1 MICYREAKREDI
13 EFMASA
19 IQLGFLDGWSKEKL
33 VGSFNGGRFYGFIA
47 EDNGKSVGFVT
58 LTCGL
63 DDADIEDVFVVPSY
77 RRQGIADGLI
87 ERALTLAK
95 NSGAKKVLLE
105 VRASNLSA
113 INLYRKHGFTNLSV
127 RKKYYADGED
137 ALVLILTV

>member
-1 MICYREAKREDI
+1 MICYREAKRDDI

-19 IQLGFLDGWSKEKL
+19 IQLGVLDGWSKKML

-113 INLYRKHGFTNLSV
+113 INLYKKHGFTNLSV